1 MLKELAQ
8 EIVKSISEI
17 IDYNILIT
25 DEFGIIIGCS
35 DDLTRLDTLHRASLE
50 VIKSA
55 KPKFHNILEAQSLGV
70 KPGYTAPIQLANK
83 VVGTVGVRGE
93 PEDVGKFIAIVKKQV
108 EILLRQEIMLKST
121 ILRERALQNL
131 IQEISVFDSVNE
143 DEGHLLIRGQELGYN
158 LTRPY
163 IAIVID
169 LYQFSSIT
177 QEIYQHAT
185 IEDSPEMIIQLMK
198 IRVDNTIKNAFNSSE
213 DISTSMA
220 NDKFVVLHAI
230 MPRKSENEIIAQ
242 VKKKCFELEVNLQKL
257 DTRATMGI
265 GSVSGNISQLRNSY
279 REAWRALTI
288 GKKSNGLPMVFS
300 INDLYLEELL
310 SSVNYNISQKFVLN
324 VLHNLQK
331 QSDWDELS
339 RTICVWCESEFSPIN
354 TSKNLDIHKN
364 TLFYRLT
371 KIEQISGFNLRNFR
385 ESITLY
391 LAVKIDILNNQV
403 SKKIIPSLIKTNKK

>member
-1 MLKELAQ
+1 MNYKVLKELAQ
-8 EIVKSISEI
+8 EIAKSISEI
-17 IDYNILIT
+17 IGYHLLIT

-35 DDLTRLDTLHRASLE
+35 DDINRLETLHRASLE
-50 VIKSA
+50 VIKSG
-55 KPKFHNILEAQSLGV
+55 KPKFHDLQEAQRLEV

-83 VVGTVGVRGE
+83 VVGTVAIGGE
-93 PEDVGKFIAIVKKQV
+93 PEDVGKFISIVKKQV
-108 EILLRQEIMLKST
+108 EILLRQEIILKSSL
-121 ILRERALQNL
+121 LRERALQNL
-131 IQEISVFDSVNE
+131 IQEISVFDPDTK
-143 DEGHLLIRGQELGYN
+143 DEGLLIIRGQELGYN

-169 LYQFSSIT
+169 LYQFSNIT
-177 QEIYQHAT
+177 QEIYQHSS
-185 IEDSPEMIIQLMK
+185 IEDSPEMMIQLMK
-198 IRVDNTIKNAFNSSE
+198 IRVDNTIKNAFNSTE
-213 DISTSMA
+213 DISTSIA

-230 MPRKSENEIIAQ
+230 NQRQSENEIIAQ
-242 VKKKCFELEVNLQKL
+242 VKKKCFELEINLQKL

-288 GKKSNGLPMVFS
+288 GKRNNRLPMIFS

-310 SSVNYNISQKFVLN
+310 SSVNKNISQKFVVN
-324 VLHNLQK
+324 VLYSLQK

-339 RTICVWCESEFSPIN
+339 RTICVWCESGFSPIN

-391 LAVKIDILNNQV
+391 FAVKVQILNNDL
-403 SKKIIPSLIKTNKK
+403 SKKMKQV